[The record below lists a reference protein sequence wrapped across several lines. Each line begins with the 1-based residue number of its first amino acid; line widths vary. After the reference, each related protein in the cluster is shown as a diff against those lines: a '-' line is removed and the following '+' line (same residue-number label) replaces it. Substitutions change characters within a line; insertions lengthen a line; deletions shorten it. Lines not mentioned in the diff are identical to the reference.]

1 MKIFITGG
9 AGFVGTHLTSHLATK
24 GHELLVYDNL
34 SAGNPAPFLVL
45 GDLLEVRALNAAV
58 SSFQPDA
65 IIHLAALHFIPD
77 CERDPSRTLRVN
89 VEGTQNVLAAAAFC
103 ETKPNFVF
111 ASSAAVYESSSRYHH
126 EDDHPAPSEIYGM
139 TKHFGE
145 QLVKASGL
153 PYSIARLFNVYGP
166 GETNPHLIPALL
178 PQLRAGAHQIHHGNP
193 TTYRSSVYVTDV
205 VEALSRMALHP
216 VPARLCNVPGP
227 GESTASDIVHALAR
241 LLDRDISV
249 TVDPFRLRN
258 ADRRHLRGDL
268 SAVRRLLGWGPSISL
283 EDGLRRLLAAEP
295 VDASSEVNHV
305 TAVMGAN

>member
-1 MKIFITGG
+1 M
-9 AGFVGTHLTSHLATK
+9 
-24 GHELLVYDNL
+24 
-34 SAGNPAPFLVL
+34 
-45 GDLLEVRALNAAV
+45 

-178 PQLRAGAHQIHHGNP
+178 TQLRAGAHQIHLGNT
-193 TTYRSSVYVTDV
+193 TTYRSYVYVTDV

-268 SAVRRLLGWGPSISL
+268 SAVRRLLGWCPSISL

>member
-9 AGFVGTHLTSHLATK
+9 AGFIGAHLTHHLAAN
-24 GHELLVYDNL
+24 GHQVQVYDNL
-34 SAGNPAPFLVL
+34 SAGQPVPFLVL

-58 SSFQPDA
+58 RSFQPDT

-126 EDDHPAPSEIYGM
+126 EDDHPAPCEIYGM

-178 PQLRAGAHQIHHGNP
+178 VQLRAGVNRIHLGNT
-193 TTYRSSVYVTDV
+193 TTYRSYVYVSDV
-205 VEALSRMALHP
+205 VEALTRMALHP

-227 GESTASDIVHALAR
+227 GESTASDIVHTLAR
-241 LLDRDISV
+241 LLNRDLSV

-268 SAVRRLLGWGPSISL
+268 SAVRRLLGWCPSISL
-283 EDGLRRLLAAEP
+283 EEGLRLLLAAEP
-295 VDASSEVNHV
+295 LDATPEELDA
-305 TAVMGAN
+305 TAVLGAN